1 MHVDLAWR
9 EGHKPGQISRLAFTL
24 GALHLPFVS
33 WAFVIRTQ
41 QTGQGHDTVHFRTN
55 PGLALTVM
63 GNPRMDY
70 ETLQALIEVYRARAS
85 TDLLSIIMDEAE
97 GPLGRSAVLDLLRS
111 LSPGNLSDDGFA
123 PVRRQACQ
131 FCLNAGDFELAERL
145 ARGSEQPEDRAM
157 RARALHGLGRDQEAV
172 ALYRQAIAQDP
183 AMRNRDL
190 ERFLGIRP
198 GANFSPP
205 AKIISLTNYSARREN
220 RNEQERRDTAPDPLL
235 EDLDDAAVTFADVAG
250 LDDVKHEIR
259 RRIVLPYLK
268 PSLFERYRQK
278 PGGSLLLYGPPGCG
292 KTLIAK
298 AAAGESDARF
308 LSIGPEEILDKYAG
322 DAEKRLHV
330 FFDEARAEPPA
341 ILFFDD
347 FDVLAFQRAGS
358 KGETAPALVSALAS
372 ELDGTVRNNSG
383 VLVIAATNAPWTIDP
398 ALFRAGRFQRA
409 IYVPPPPFEARK
421 KILESSISG
430 VPGSEKVALDRIARK
445 SVGCSGAD
453 LRALADWVNNATVAK
468 ALAGG
473 PDVPIT
479 TALFEEGLK
488 AFGPSALTW
497 LRQAKAKLKPAQ
509 QDDSFARLFWPV
521 YRA

>member
-1 MHVDLAWR
+1 
-9 EGHKPGQISRLAFTL
+9 
-24 GALHLPFVS
+24 
-33 WAFVIRTQ
+33 
-41 QTGQGHDTVHFRTN
+41 
-55 PGLALTVM
+55 M
-63 GNPRMDY
+63 GNPRMDH

-97 GPLGRSAVLDLLRS
+97 GPQGRTAVLELLRS
-111 LSPGNLSDDGFA
+111 LSPGNLSDDTFA

-145 ARGSEQPEDRAM
+145 ARSSEQPEDRAM
-157 RARALHGLGRDQEAV
+157 RARALHGLGREQEAV

-183 AMRNRDL
+183 AMRNREL

-198 GANFSPP
+198 GANFSSPP
-205 AKIISLTNYSARREN
+205 AKIISLTNYSARRDS
-220 RNEQERRDTAPDPLL
+220 RSEQERRDTLPDPLL
-235 EDLDDAAVTFADVAG
+235 EDLDDAAVTFGDVAG

-292 KTLIAK
+292 KTLIAR

-308 LSIGPEEILDKYAG
+308 LSINPEEILDKYAG

-358 KGETAPALVSALAS
+358 KSDTAPALVSALAS

-383 VLVIAATNAPWTIDP
+383 VLVIAATNAPWLIDP

-409 IYVPPPPFEARK
+409 IYVPEPPIEARR

-430 VPGSEKVALDRIARK
+430 VPGADKVALDRIARK
-445 SVGCSGAD
+445 SAGYSGAD
-453 LRALADWVNNATVAK
+453 LRALVDWVNNATVAK

-473 PDVPIT
+473 PEAPIT
-479 TALFEEGLK
+479 TALFEEALQT
-488 AFGPSALTW
+488 FGPSALTW
-497 LRQAKAKLKPAQ
+497 LRLARAKLKPMR
-509 QDDSFARLFWPV
+509 QDEFFARLFWPV
-521 YRA
+521 YRT

>member
-1 MHVDLAWR
+1 
-9 EGHKPGQISRLAFTL
+9 
-24 GALHLPFVS
+24 
-33 WAFVIRTQ
+33 
-41 QTGQGHDTVHFRTN
+41 
-55 PGLALTVM
+55 M

-70 ETLQALIEVYRARAS
+70 ETLQALIEVYKARAS

-97 GPLGRSAVLDLLRS
+97 GPQGRNAVLELLRS
-111 LSPGNLSDDGFA
+111 LSPGTLSDDSFA

-157 RARALHGLGRDQEAV
+157 RARALHGIGRDQDAV
-172 ALYRQAIAQDP
+172 ALYRLAIAQDP
-183 AMRNRDL
+183 AMRNREL

-198 GANFSPP
+198 GANSSSPP

-220 RNEQERRDTAPDPLL
+220 KIEFERRESATDPLL

-308 LSIGPEEILDKYAG
+308 LSINPEDILDKYAG

-347 FDVLAFQRAGS
+347 FDVLAFQRVAA
-358 KGETAPALVSALAS
+358 KGEVAPALISALAS

-383 VLVIAATNAPWTIDP
+383 VLVIATTNAPWVIDP
-398 ALFRAGRFQRA
+398 ALFRAGRFQRTIFVA
-409 IYVPPPPFEARK
+409 PPSIEARK
-421 KILESSISG
+421 KILQSSTSG
-430 VPGSEKVALDRIARK
+430 VPGCEKLAVDRIAK
-445 SVGCSGAD
+445 KTIGYSGAD
-453 LRALADWVNNATVAK
+453 LRALADWVNNAAAAR

-473 PDVPIT
+473 SDVPVT

-488 AFGPSALTW
+488 AFGPSALSW
-497 LRQAKAKLKPAQ
+497 LRLAKVRLKLLQ
-509 QDDSFARLFWPV
+509 QDGALAQLFGPV